1 MNNKENA
8 EAAGSGPA
16 GYRLCDSGNVEML
29 TEAEV
34 NAVIA
39 RIFREAVRSSGLG
52 RVPWGRCTELVC
64 CGER

>member
-8 EAAGSGPA
+8 VAAGNEPA
-16 GYRLCDSGNVEML
+16 GFRLCESDNVEMF

-39 RIFREAVRSSGLG
+39 CIFWEAVRSSGLG
-52 RVPWGRCTELVC
+52 RVPWRTLH
-64 CGER
+64 

>member
-8 EAAGSGPA
+8 EAAGNGPA
-16 GYRLCDSGNVEML
+16 GFRLCDSGSVEIL

-34 NAVIA
+34 NAEIA

-52 RVPWGRCTELVC
+52 RAWGTLH
-64 CGER
+64 

>member
-8 EAAGSGPA
+8 VAAGNEPA
-16 GYRLCDSGNVEML
+16 GFRLCESGNVEMF

-39 RIFREAVRSSGLG
+39 RISGRRFDQAALAERRG
-52 RVPWGRCTELVC
+52 GRCTELVC
-64 CGER
+64 CEEG

>member
-1 MNNKENA
+1 MNDKENA
-8 EAAGSGPA
+8 VAAGNEPA
-16 GYRLCDSGNVEML
+16 GFRLCESGNVEMF

-52 RVPWGRCTELVC
+52 RVPWRTLH
-64 CGER
+64 